1 MTFLKS
7 TFCIL
12 FIGIALSLT
21 AQNDAD
27 VQRYSSHYVFGTARF
42 NGLGGAMGALGG
54 DMSATHINPASLGVY
69 RFGTISFTPSIEAN
83 SIESTLNRSTLTDV
97 KVTPVVNNIGFVLAS
112 ELKDP
117 YWKYFNF
124 GVSYNRLN
132 TFNDQLK
139 TFSQIPLNE
148 SLMQDFALEANGSV
162 PRDLSEYSS
171 GLAYNG
177 FVIDETDTINHLYS
191 GRALY
196 GKELGGEIKQAQTAK
211 RSGRLSETS
220 INFGTNYDDIFYLGA
235 SLNFQSVYY
244 KSVVETAET
253 PTDLT
258 NTDLISYTFRE
269 ELKTEGLG
277 FNFKL
282 GGIIK
287 AGKIL
292 RFGASVQTPTTFS
305 LTDNF
310 QNVLSS
316 KFRDPNFQ
324 YDPKSSVGIFD
335 YRLKTPWRFM
345 ASAAGIIGKK
355 GLISVQYEFVDFAS
369 GELKNAKTGGYDGN
383 FGNANNV
390 IADSYGYSNIIRAG
404 GEYRATESVYL
415 RAGFAYFSNPNK
427 ANETSFGG
435 LANLNRYQYSGGIGY
450 RAASWNIDLAYQ
462 LAQVEEIYLTN
473 NSANLGTLKD
483 NYTNIALTIGFRL

>member
-12 FIGIALSLT
+12 FIGIALAST

-27 VQRYSSHYVFGTARF
+27 VQRYSSQYVFGTARF
-42 NGLGGAMGALGG
+42 NGIGGAMGALGG
-54 DMSATHINPASLGVY
+54 DMSATHINPASLGMY
-69 RFGTISFTPSIEAN
+69 RFGTISFTPAIEWN
-83 SIESTLNRSTLTDV
+83 TIESNLNRSTLSDA

-139 TFSQIPLNE
+139 TYSQIPLNE
-148 SLMQDFALEANGSV
+148 SLMQDFALEANGSI
-162 PRDLSEYSS
+162 PGDLSEYSS
-171 GLAYNG
+171 GLAWEGY
-177 FVIDETDTINHLYS
+177 VIDQPDTINHQYV
-191 GRALY
+191 GRVTD
-196 GKELGGEIKQAQTAK
+196 GEMKQEQTAV

-220 INFGTNYDDIFYLGA
+220 INFGTNYDNIFYLGA
-235 SLNFQSVYY
+235 SLNFQSVAY
-244 KSVVETAET
+244 KSVVETTET
-253 PTDLT
+253 PTDQV
-258 NTDLISYTFRE
+258 TDLISYSFRE
-269 ELKTEGLG
+269 ELKTEGVG

-292 RFGASVQTPTTFS
+292 RFGASMQTPTTFS

-310 QNVLSS
+310 QNTLRSQL
-316 KFRDPNFQ
+316 KPNETNTPNNDLQ
-324 YDPKSSVGIFD
+324 SSVGVFD

-355 GLISVQYEFVDFAS
+355 GLVSVQYEFADFGS

-383 FGNANNV
+383 FGNANNT

-404 GEYRATESVYL
+404 GEYRATESIYF

-427 ANETSFGG
+427 ANETFG
-435 LANLNRYQYSGGIGY
+435 LANLNRYQYSGGLGY

-462 LAQVEEIYLTN
+462 LAQVEELYLTN
-473 NSANLGTLKD
+473 NSSNLGTLKD